1 MKKIF
6 IITTSVIS
14 TWAFSQIGVNTP
26 TPAATF
32 DVVAKKNDGT
42 TSEGIIAPRLSGNQI
57 KSADARY
64 TAPQTGALVYATNA
78 VSAPTAKTIKI
89 TAPGYYYF
97 DGSIWQKMG
106 DERAF
111 TGDIKHSARTAD
123 HGGWYL
129 LNGRAISTLP
139 VEARTAAAALGFTGN
154 IPNATDR
161 VLKTKTA
168 AEAMGATGGISTITI
183 KRVNLPDVNLI
194 GTLTGAMDLA
204 GVHAHRTQGNS
215 GSGGQHNHSLSGS
228 TNNVAGHRHGPNES
242 LVSNN
247 GNSEVFIY
255 GNTHTGNNGNGNYA
269 STGHL
274 GQPRAWNGIGAA
286 TSTGLAGSHNHSITG
301 TAAAAGNHNHAI
313 NIVSTESGNHRH
325 SMDNVRASVPTGG
338 SGEELDNRS
347 PYLSV
352 NTFIYLG
359 E

>member
-14 TWAFSQIGVNTP
+14 TLAFSQIGVNTP

-32 DVVAKKNDGT
+32 DVFAKKTDGT
-42 TSEGIIAPRLSGNQI
+42 TSEGIIAPRLSGDQI

-64 TAPQTGALVYATNA
+64 TAPQTGTFVYATNA
-78 VSAPTAKTIKI
+78 VNGATAKTVKI

-97 DGSIWQKMG
+97 DGRIWQKMG
-106 DERAF
+106 PESSF

-123 HGGWYL
+123 HGGWYM
-129 LNGRAISTLP
+129 LNGRAITTLP
-139 VEARTAAAALGFTGN
+139 AAAQAAAAALGFTGN

-161 VLKTKTA
+161 VLKTKTT
-168 AEAMGATGGISTITI
+168 AEAMAATGGISTITI
-183 KRVNLPDVNLI
+183 GRVNLPNI
-194 GTLTGAMDLA
+194 NFTGTLTGAMDLA

-215 GSGGQHNHSLSGS
+215 GNGGQHNHSLSGS
-228 TNNVAGHRHGPNES
+228 TNTVAGHRHGPNES
-242 LVSNN
+242 LTSNN
-247 GNSEVFIY
+247 GNSEIFLY

-286 TSTGLAGSHNHSITG
+286 TTTGLAGNHSHTIIG
-301 TAAAAGNHNHAI
+301 TAVAAGAHNHAI

-325 SMDNVRASVPTGG
+325 SLDNVRASVPTGG
-338 SGEELDNRS
+338 SGAALDNRS